1 MKRIITISR
10 EFGSGGRAIG
20 RIIAEQLGIP
30 FYDKELLTVAAEKS
44 NIHIDVA
51 KDADETAKTG
61 FANAITGALGQDG
74 LGVNDR
80 LFVQQSNLIKEIAE
94 TTGGVIV
101 GRCAD
106 YILRDRDDVL
116 KVFIHGDMEN
126 KIKRIMITEK
136 VDEEEA
142 KKLIEKTDKTR
153 QAYYNHYSDTKWGA
167 IDAFDISI
175 NSQIGIIQTA
185 KVILTYLEQY
195 K

>member
-80 LFVQQSNLIKEIAE
+80 LFVQQSNLIKEIAQ

-106 YILRDRDDVL
+106 YVLRDRDDVL

-136 VDEEEA
+136 VDEEE
-142 KKLIEKTDKTR
+142 
-153 QAYYNHYSDTKWGA
+153 
-167 IDAFDISI
+167 F
-175 NSQIGIIQTA
+175 
-185 KVILTYLEQY
+185 
-195 K
+195 